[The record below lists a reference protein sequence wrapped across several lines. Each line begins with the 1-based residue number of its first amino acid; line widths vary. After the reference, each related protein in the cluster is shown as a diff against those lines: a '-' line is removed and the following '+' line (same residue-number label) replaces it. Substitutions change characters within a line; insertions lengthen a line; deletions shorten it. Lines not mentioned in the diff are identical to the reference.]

1 MKRFRVRR
9 TALLALAMVFLA
21 VAWVW
26 DALIAIGR
34 TLAGFIP
41 WARFKQSFAALVDRL
56 PAPLVL
62 LIFLVPFLIVEPLL
76 VVATVA
82 IAMGY
87 VVSGAIAWIVLKFLA
102 VGLIP
107 AIFDL
112 TKHRLMT
119 MPWFVRAYE
128 KVMAFHHYADQIVAP
143 YKQAAAAVAP
153 PMAPARRRGD
163 KTGSWP
169 CASRRALR
177 RPQAGKRAAGLPSE
191 RVGRRDRIAALA
203 GRTACRA
210 EKSGPAR
217 VDRPSRQDHIH
228 LARGASQTGLRR
240 REAEPFEPDPG
251 HAGEGT

>member
-26 DALIAIGR
+26 DGLVAIGR
-34 TLAGFIP
+34 TLAGVVP
-41 WARFKQSFAALVDRL
+41 WARFKQAFAALVDRL

-76 VVATVA
+76 VVATIA

-87 VVSGAIAWIVLKFLA
+87 VVVGAIAWIILKFLA
-102 VGLIP
+102 IALIP

-128 KVMAFHHYADQIVAP
+128 KVKAFHDYADAIVAP
-143 YKQAAAAVAP
+143 YKQAAAAVLRQWRMRAATVTRRVP
-153 PMAPARRRGD
+153 GLAHLAARFAAR
-163 KTGSWP
+163 
-169 CASRRALR
+169 
-177 RPQAGKRAAGLPSE
+177 KRANGRPAPS
-191 RVGRRDRIAALA
+191 
-203 GRTACRA
+203 
-210 EKSGPAR
+210 S
-217 VDRPSRQDHIH
+217 
-228 LARGASQTGLRR
+228 
-240 REAEPFEPDPG
+240 FEG
-251 HAGEGT
+251 

>member
-9 TALLALAMVFLA
+9 TALLALAMLFLA

-26 DALIAIGR
+26 DALVAVGAA
-34 TLAGFIP
+34 LASFIP
-41 WARFKQSFAALVDRL
+41 WTRFKHAFAALIDRL

-76 VVATVA
+76 VVATIA

-102 VGLIP
+102 VALIP

-112 TKHRLMT
+112 TKHKLMT

-143 YKQAAAAVAP
+143 YKQAASAVLRQW
-153 PMAPARRRGD
+153 RRRVA
-163 KTGSWP
+163 T
-169 CASRRALR
+169 ATRRVPGLAHLAAR
-177 RPQAGKRAAGLPSE
+177 FAARKRAN
-191 RVGRRDRIAALA
+191 GRPAA
-203 GRTACRA
+203 
-210 EKSGPAR
+210 SG
-217 VDRPSRQDHIH
+217 
-228 LARGASQTGLRR
+228 
-240 REAEPFEPDPG
+240 FEG
-251 HAGEGT
+251 

>member
-9 TALLALAMVFLA
+9 TALLALAMMFLA

-26 DALIAIGR
+26 DALIAVGR
-34 TLAGFIP
+34 WAAAFIP
-41 WARFKQSFAALVDRL
+41 WARFEQSFARLVDRL

-87 VVSGAIAWIVLKFLA
+87 VLSGAIAWIVLKFLA
-102 VGLIP
+102 IALIP

-112 TKHRLMT
+112 TKHKLMT

-143 YKQAAAAVAP
+143 YKQAAAAVLRQWRMRSAVVTRRVP
-153 PMAPARRRGD
+153 GLAHLAARF
-163 KTGSWP
+163 
-169 CASRRALR
+169 ASR
-177 RPQAGKRAAGLPSE
+177 KRASGRPAMPSN
-191 RVGRRDRIAALA
+191 G
-203 GRTACRA
+203 
-210 EKSGPAR
+210 
-217 VDRPSRQDHIH
+217 
-228 LARGASQTGLRR
+228 
-240 REAEPFEPDPG
+240 
-251 HAGEGT
+251 

>member
-26 DALIAIGR
+26 DALVAVGR
-34 TLAGFIP
+34 MLAGFVP
-41 WARFKQSFAALVDRL
+41 WARFKQAFAGLVDRL

-102 VGLIP
+102 VALIP

-119 MPWFVRAYE
+119 MPWFVRAYD
-128 KVMAFHHYADQIVAP
+128 KVMAFHHYADRLVAP
-143 YKQAAAAVAP
+143 YKEAAAAHRTPVAQARGRDRRDEFPAPRISQRASP
-153 PMAPARRRGD
+153 PANERMGGRPPAASRDRASGLEPLPARAR
-163 KTGSWP
+163 TV
-169 CASRRALR
+169 
-177 RPQAGKRAAGLPSE
+177 AGAE
-191 RVGRRDRIAALA
+191 RVSTR
-203 GRTACRA
+203 
-210 EKSGPAR
+210 GPAR
-217 VDRPSRQDHIH
+217 SVQLLPR
-228 LARGASQTGLRR
+228 AGGAS
-240 REAEPFEPDPG
+240 PC
-251 HAGEGT
+251 